1 LGAFP
6 NGINRGDI
14 KMTTP
19 ILVKHWLLIFA
30 LLSMILISST
40 SCISLKNYGK
50 FVPDA
55 DVTAAI
61 NRAEIN
67 PDLNYYITG
76 SDVYP
81 RSILGLNKAYILDS
95 DLWKK
100 VDLKPEELRE
110 HTAHML
116 QRAVNCREVPLGF
129 TILDDKGKPI
139 GVWYSILVPE
149 ISIKMLGDQK
159 VIIYPPHDRNYNC
172 YDEIY

>member
-1 LGAFP
+1 
-6 NGINRGDI
+6 
-14 KMTTP
+14 MTMP
-19 ILVKHWLLIFA
+19 ILIKNRLLIFA
-30 LLSMILISST
+30 LLSLIILST
-40 SCISLKNYGK
+40 TACISFKNYGK
-50 FVPDA
+50 FVLDT
-55 DVTAAI
+55 DVTAAF

-67 PDLNYYITG
+67 PDFNYYITG

-81 RSILGLNKAYILDS
+81 HSILGLNKAYILDS

-100 VDLKPEELRE
+100 VELKPEELRE

-129 TILDDKGKPI
+129 TVLDDKGKTI

-149 ISIKMLGDQK
+149 ISIKMLDDQK

-172 YDEIY
+172 YDERY